1 MVTNPFLARLL
12 NESEKRTDGKP
23 LKEANYSVD
32 ELIANESFRRW
43 VQGTASDQ
51 EKSYWDA
58 WVSGDA
64 KNRSSAIRAQQKI
77 TGLTIQPSSQPDQRE
92 AWDRLQ
98 SQMRTEGDRAYGGTI
113 SGRSRTKGLQ
123 WMYRAAAVFLLVALT
138 GLAVR
143 FFADTQPEQDKADQM
158 VRNEVV
164 TDYGERKTVTLSDG
178 SEIMLNAHSSLVY
191 TMDTSEPNAVE
202 VFLDG
207 EAHFSVA
214 KREQATHAAFR
225 VKTSSGTVKVM
236 GTQFVVSTRNRDT
249 RVVLEEG
256 EVALVPANQDKE
268 TIMQPGQL
276 AEFSSES
283 NTIRTRVVNPE
294 VYTSWTTYTLV
305 FDKTSLSDV
314 IARLENT
321 YGVKVVVRDT
331 DLYER
336 NISGSVDNTSLD
348 VITSALSNTLDT
360 PIEVVGRAVYIGEE
374 YPNRNYKN

>member
-1 MVTNPFLARLL
+1 M
-12 NESEKRTDGKP
+12 KK
-23 LKEANYSVD
+23 ANYSVD
-32 ELIANESFRRW
+32 ELIENESFRRW
-43 VQGTASDQ
+43 VRGSASEQ
-51 EKSYWDA
+51 EKSYWDK
-58 WVSGDA
+58 WVAGDS
-64 KNRSSAIRAQQKI
+64 KNRRSAIRAQQKI
-77 TGLTIQPSSQPDQRE
+77 TGLSIQPSSQPDQQE

-98 SQMRTEGDRAYGGTI
+98 KKMVGGRDSAHAVNR
-113 SGRSRTKGLQ
+113 SGRSRNTGLQ
-123 WMYRAAAVFLLVALT
+123 WIYRAAAVFLLVALT

-143 FFADTQPEQDKADQM
+143 FFADSQPDPNQTGEM

-164 TDYGERKTVTLSDG
+164 TDYGERKTISLSDG

-191 TMDTSEPNAVE
+191 TMDPSDPNAVE

-214 KREQATHAAFR
+214 KREQATSAAFR

-256 EVALVPANQDKE
+256 EVALVPANQQKE

-276 AEFSSES
+276 AEFSAGSDPIH
-283 NTIRTRVVNPE
+283 TKFVNPE

-305 FDKTSLSDV
+305 FDKTPLSDV

-336 NISGSVDNTSLD
+336 KISGSVDNTSLD

-360 PIEVVGRAVYIGEE
+360 PIEVTDRAVYIGKQ
-374 YPNRNYKN
+374 YSNRDFEH